1 MESLGRGFTWLDTGT
16 PDSLLNANNSIA
28 NIERRQ
34 GLKIACLEEIAF
46 LNGWVGASQ
55 LNKIANLMSKG
66 SYKDYLLKL
75 IKK

>member
-1 MESLGRGFTWLDTGT
+1 MERLGRGFTWLDTGT

-34 GLKIACLEEIAF
+34 GLKIACLEEIAL
-46 LNGWVGASQ
+46 LNGWVDTSQ